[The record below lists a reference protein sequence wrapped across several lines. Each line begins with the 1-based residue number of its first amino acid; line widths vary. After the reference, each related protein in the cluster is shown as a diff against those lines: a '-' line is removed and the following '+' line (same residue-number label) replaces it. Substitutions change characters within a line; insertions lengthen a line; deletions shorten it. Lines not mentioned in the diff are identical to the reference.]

1 MEKERYI
8 LFTAGKGPIECS
20 LAVQGIQ
27 SKFKKHLDDN
37 QVSFNIIE
45 QTKGD
50 VSRSI
55 ETILF
60 KISATKASFIDP
72 WIGTLLWISQ
82 SPIRRFHKRKNWYI
96 RCEEVIFNE
105 AIRLNPKDV
114 TVQTFRAS
122 GPGGQHRNK
131 VETAVRLIHKRSGII
146 VTATDAKSQLQNKKK
161 AWVKL
166 AEQIDIQNTRSQSI
180 SNSDRWTVLQEIER
194 GKQVKTFI
202 GEKFNER
209 NGKKT

>member
-37 QVSFNIIE
+37 LVSFSIIQ

-50 VSRSI
+50 VGRSI

-60 KISATKASFIDP
+60 KVSATKASFIDP

-82 SPIRRFHKRKNWYI
+82 SPIRKFHKRKNWYI
-96 RCEEVIFNE
+96 RCEEVIFSD
-105 AIRLNPKDV
+105 AIRLSPKDV
-114 TVQTFRAS
+114 TVQTFRGS

-131 VETAVRLIHKRSGII
+131 VETAVRLIHKQSGII

-161 AWVKL
+161 AWIKL
-166 AEQIDIQNTRSQSI
+166 AEQIEHQNNRIKST
-180 SNSDRWTVLQEIER
+180 SNSDRWAVLQEIER

-202 GEKFNER
+202 GKKFNER
-209 NGKKT
+209 YDKKA